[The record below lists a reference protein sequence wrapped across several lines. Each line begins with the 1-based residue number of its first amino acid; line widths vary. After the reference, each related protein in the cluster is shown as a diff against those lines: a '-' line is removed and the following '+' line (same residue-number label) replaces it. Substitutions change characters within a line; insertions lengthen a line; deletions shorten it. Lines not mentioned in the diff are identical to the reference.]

1 MNIERIKLY
10 HFPMSR
16 SVRIKWLLLELIGN
30 NFDLEQLALYEGQ
43 QYQDQYLQRNPNH
56 AVPVLDFTLDDGS
69 VFSMIESGAMVS
81 LLADLYPD
89 KNLAPAAKPFST
101 ARADYLQM
109 LHFASSWMDMMLWQ
123 LRLHIDLF
131 GEAERDERTIARYKD
146 KISKEVE
153 PQLKARLDNGNYIC
167 GEQFC
172 AVDCVVG
179 HNILW
184 AKMYGLCT
192 DPVFAQYLRKLAE
205 RPAYQAAFADR
216 DQFKASPH

>member
-30 NFDLEQLALYEGQ
+30 NFDIEQLALYEGQ

-56 AVPVLDFTLDDGS
+56 AVPVLDLTLDDGS

-123 LRLHIDLF
+123 LRLHIDLLN
-131 GEAERDERTIARYKD
+131 EAERDERTIARYKD
-146 KISKEVE
+146 KISNEVE
-153 PQLKARLDNGNYIC
+153 PQLKQRLASGNYIC

-216 DQFKASPH
+216 DQFKASTH

>member
-81 LLADLYPD
+81 LLADLYPE
-89 KNLAPAAKPFST
+89 KHLAPAAKPFST

-131 GEAERDERTIARYKD
+131 TEAERDERTIARYKD

-153 PQLKARLDNGNYIC
+153 PQLTQRLASGNYIC
-167 GEQFC
+167 GEQFS

>member
-1 MNIERIKLY
+1 MNIARIKLY

-30 NFDLEQLALYEGQ
+30 NFDTEQVALYEGQ

-56 AVPVLDFTLDDGS
+56 AVPVLDLTLDDGS

-109 LHFASSWMDMMLWQ
+109 LHFARSWMDMMLWQ
-123 LRLHIDLF
+123 LRLHIDLLN
-131 GEAERDERTIARYKD
+131 EAERDERTIARYKD
-146 KISKEVE
+146 KISNEVE
-153 PQLKARLDNGNYIC
+153 PQLKQRLASGNYIC

-184 AKMYGLCT
+184 AKMYGLCS
-192 DPVFAQYLRKLAE
+192 DPTFSQYLRKLAE